1 MKKKISIVQLKISLI
16 KTKLSNSNINTQKIN
31 YAFIDSLRFISMIG
45 IVMEHS
51 SFFFVAKFN
60 TLSEKIVQILSLQVF
75 KFGTI
80 IFFLLAGFLIGD
92 KFTTYSTKEYLQ
104 RRAQNT
110 LKPWL
115 FWVIILLLTTY
126 LDIIVKNIKYG
137 DNILS
142 NITFKTVLSDFGNIV
157 FNTSYWFIPNFLLCI
172 TILLLFRKY
181 LYSVRLGIALLL
193 LSLFYSVN
201 LYIDLIPTSHTTALF
216 GFIFYLWLGVQINKY
231 YEQFKSFVDN
241 TSIAL
246 VFILLIFA
254 FFLSSLE
261 SYYLLKLLPTD
272 PFNTLR
278 ITNIIY
284 SLLSFIFLYKLGSKI
299 QIKRFN
305 PSILT
310 FGIYLIHQ
318 ILVFRLMPLIL
329 RPLHISLENKSAYY
343 VLSIQLLTFFIVYIG
358 SILIVSII
366 NKIPKARWLIGR

>member
-1 MKKKISIVQLKISLI
+1 M
-16 KTKLSNSNINTQKIN
+16 SNSNIHTPKIN
-31 YAFIDSLRFISMIG
+31 YTFIDSLRFISMIG

-60 TLSEKIVQILSLQVF
+60 TLTEKIVQILSLQVF

-92 KFTTYSTKEYLQ
+92 RFTKYSTKEYLK

-126 LDIIVKNIKYG
+126 LDILVKNIKSG
-137 DNILS
+137 DNILL
-142 NITFKTVLSDFGNIV
+142 NITIKTIISDFGNIV

-172 TILLLFRKY
+172 AILLLFRKY
-181 LYSVRLGIALLL
+181 LYSIKLGVVLLL
-193 LSLFYSVN
+193 LSLLYSVN
-201 LYIDLIPTSHTTALF
+201 LYIDVIPTSHTTALF

-231 YEQFKSFVDN
+231 YDLFKSIVEKISFPL
-241 TSIAL
+241 I
-246 VFILLIFA
+246 FILLIF
-254 FFLSSLE
+254 FFSMASLE

-284 SLLSFIFLYKLGSKI
+284 SLLSFVFLYKLGSKI
-299 QIKRFN
+299 QINRFN

-310 FGIYLIHQ
+310 FGIYLVHQ
-318 ILVFRLMPLIL
+318 ILVFRLMPLIF
-329 RPLHISLENKSAYY
+329 RPLHIVLENKSAYY
-343 VLSIQLLTFFIVYIG
+343 VLSIQLTTFIIVYTG
-358 SILIVSII
+358 SILIVSMI
-366 NKIPKARWLIGR
+366 NKVPKARWLIGR

>member
-1 MKKKISIVQLKISLI
+1 
-16 KTKLSNSNINTQKIN
+16 
-31 YAFIDSLRFISMIG
+31 
-45 IVMEHS
+45 MEHS

-60 TLSEKIVQILSLQVF
+60 TLNEKIVQILSLQVF

-92 KFTTYSTKEYLQ
+92 KFTKYSTKEYLQ

-110 LKPWL
+110 LRPWL

-126 LDIIVKNIKYG
+126 LDVIVKNIKYG
-137 DNILS
+137 DSILL

-172 TILLLFRKY
+172 AILLLFRKY
-181 LYSVRLGIALLL
+181 LYSIKLGIALLL
-193 LSLFYSVN
+193 LSLFYAVN

-216 GFIFYLWLGVQINKY
+216 GFIFYLWLGVQLNKY
-231 YEQFKSFVDN
+231 YDQFKSFVDH
-241 TSIAL
+241 TSISL
-246 VFILLIFA
+246 ISILLIFSFSLA
-254 FFLSSLE
+254 SLE
-261 SYYLLKLLPTD
+261 SYHLLNLLPAD

-305 PSILT
+305 PSVLT

-318 ILVFRLMPLIL
+318 ILVFRLMPLVF
-329 RPLHISLENKSAYY
+329 RPLHINFENKSAYY
-343 VLSIQLLTFFIVYIG
+343 ILGIQLMTFFIVYTG

>member
-1 MKKKISIVQLKISLI
+1 M
-16 KTKLSNSNINTQKIN
+16 SNSNINTPKIN

-60 TLSEKIVQILSLQVF
+60 TLNEKIVQILSLQVF

-92 KFTTYSTKEYLQ
+92 KFTKYSTKEYLQ

-126 LDIIVKNIKYG
+126 LDVIVKNIKYG
-137 DNILS
+137 DNILL
-142 NITFKTVLSDFGNIV
+142 NISIETILSDLGNIV

-172 TILLLFRKY
+172 AILLFFRKY
-181 LYSVRLGIALLL
+181 LYSIKLGVALLL

-231 YEQFKSFVDN
+231 YDQFKAMVDK
-241 TSIAL
+241 TSMTLI
-246 VFILLIFA
+246 FILLIITFSLA
-254 FFLSSLE
+254 SLE
-261 SYYLLKLLPTD
+261 SYNLLKLLPAD

-284 SLLSFIFLYKLGSKI
+284 SLLSFVFLYKLGSKI
-299 QIKRFN
+299 QIKKFN
-305 PSILT
+305 PSIFT

-318 ILVFRLMPLIL
+318 ILIFRLMPLIFK
-329 RPLHISLENKSAYY
+329 PLQIILENKSAYY
-343 VLSIQLLTFFIVYIG
+343 VLSVQLITFIIVYTG

-366 NKIPKARWLIGR
+366 NKIPKARWIIGR